1 MFLFDFLLTPLLY
14 LSNKRYQSPI
24 NTLRHQHSVND
35 TPKSTDQI
43 TCQESP
49 KPTKSKLHQWVY
61 DLKNLDTGICEY
73 SCQSLIIVREKIN
86 SLSQLCW
93 DKIVMLPIT
102 KLQSSINE
110 VIIIPR
116 SSHGQLYI
124 VQGLR
129 TSLHFSLGPIGTKA
143 FTDHFNNF
151 KIHICTMNRIE
162 SSSNI
167 PAGIHV
173 KTVDASNISRTE
185 QGYKQLMIDMSA
197 HLLEELFK
205 VRFLPFASKFP

>member
-73 SCQSLIIVREKIN
+73 SRQNLVIVQEKN
-86 SLSQLCW
+86 NGLSQLSW
-93 DKIVMLPIT
+93 DKILMLPIT
-102 KLQSSINE
+102 IIQSSINE

-124 VQGLR
+124 AQGLR
-129 TSLHFSLGPIGTKA
+129 TSLHFSLGPVGRKA
-143 FTDHFNNF
+143 LTDQCF
-151 KIHICTMNRIE
+151 KSKVHIYTMNGIDRP
-162 SSSNI
+162 SLT
-167 PAGIHV
+167 PAGIYV
-173 KTVDASNISRTE
+173 KTVDTSSTSKTE

-205 VRFLPFASKFP
+205 VCFLSFVSKFL